1 MWIAPNSTIHLL
13 SGINWTPA
21 YTDAVYFINKTVQ
34 LNYMKHKIFRSFD
47 KQSYQ
52 RHSKNVLRILATA
65 DSLYECNYLMFQNEK
80 RGGQNGDK
88 WFYAFILDI
97 EYVNENTTDVYYEID
112 VIQTWFWDLKLG
124 MCFVEREIPRYD
136 TLYGNLVP
144 ENFETG
150 EYIINTN
157 VPTYLGAPC
166 YIAVCATDIYGNAAT
181 TELNEWTIPLKYYAF
196 VAKDNE
202 DPEGLF
208 WNISKL
214 VKAYYNEGNSPENII
229 AIQGVP
235 AMLLSSDGSTTPNK
249 NYSIPEGED
258 PFRPQT
264 LINSIQLPNTY
275 LETEWSFDTH
285 LALNGYIPKNNKL
298 HTYPYSF
305 IQVSN
310 NNGQISNYRWEN
322 FGVDLYNE
330 PTVTFKIIG
339 TYYGLPTMLLIPE
352 NYNGAYLNF
361 DESISLANF
370 PSIPWVTDTYKA
382 YLAQNKASIMTSI
395 LCDTVSATAGL
406 ASGINMAV
414 LGQAINNNAPNS
426 QWLTQLSSEGQRNRG
441 IISSGSS
448 IANGATDILSTLAK
462 ISDVKQKPDTV
473 HGLTQCDMLL
483 TMTNKQHFEVYT
495 KSVKAEMAKI
505 IDDYFS
511 AYGYAQ
517 HKFKKPEIITR
528 TYWGYTKTKGC
539 ELIGS
544 CPEGIK
550 AQIASIFDSG
560 IRFWNSNEIIGDY
573 SLDNS
578 RPRAESEGN

>member
-21 YTDAVYFINKTVQ
+21 YTDAVYFTNKTVQ

-65 DSLYECNYLMFQNEK
+65 DTLYECNYLMFQNEK
-80 RGGQNGDK
+80 RGGMNGDK

-124 MCFVEREIPRYD
+124 QCFVEREIPRYD

-144 ENFETG
+144 ENLETG
-150 EYIINTN
+150 EYITNTN
-157 VPTYLGAPC
+157 VPTYLGPPC
-166 YIAVCATDIYGNAAT
+166 YIAVCATDYRGDPAT
-181 TELNEWTIPLKYYAF
+181 TQLTEWNIPLKYYGFLAN
-196 VAKDNE
+196 DPT
-202 DPEGLF
+202 DPEGLS
-208 WNISKL
+208 WNITKL
-214 VKAYYNEGNSPENII
+214 IERYYDDNNSPENII

-235 AMLLSSDGSTTPNK
+235 AMLLTQDGSTNPQR
-249 NYSIPEGED
+249 NYDTTDEPVGSIK
-258 PFRPQT
+258 
-264 LINSIQLPNTY
+264 LPNSY
-275 LETEWSFDTH
+275 LDTEWSFDTH

-305 IQVSN
+305 LQVSN
-310 NNGQISNYRWEN
+310 NNGQIATYKWED
-322 FGVDLYNE
+322 FGTDLYNF
-330 PTVTFKIIG
+330 PRVTFKIIG
-339 TYYGLPTMLLIPE
+339 TYYGLPTMLLIPID
-352 NYNGAYLNF
+352 YNGVYLNY
-361 DESISLANF
+361 DEAICLSNF
-370 PSIPWVTDTYKA
+370 PTIPWVTDTYKA

-395 LCDTVSATAGL
+395 LCDTVSTVAGL
-406 ASGINMAV
+406 ASGINTAV
-414 LGQAINNNAPNS
+414 LGQSINNNASNA
-426 QWLTQLSSEGQRNRG
+426 QWMTQLTSEAQRNKG
-441 IISSGSS
+441 IISGANSVLSG
-448 IANGATDILSTLAK
+448 AGNVLSTLAK
-462 ISDVKQKPDTV
+462 ISDIKQRPDTV
-473 HGLTQCDMLL
+473 HGLAQCDMLL
-483 TMTNKQHFEVYT
+483 TMTNKQHFDVYT
-495 KSVKAEMAKI
+495 KSIKAEMAKI

-517 HKFKKPEIITR
+517 HKFKKPEIIAR

-550 AQIASIFDSG
+550 AQIASIFDNG